1 MGNQVVIAKAAA
13 AGVASDYWV
22 HDLPRGVVLKDVLA
36 PGRFLKTLDCFHHEG
51 RVIVKV
57 FLKRADLALPLQAS
71 HPRCQFRVT
80 GAIESFPCRSCVSC
94 RHGRVRVGGLWGES
108 GARGTTP
115 VDEDEGDGAYEQQL
129 KVIRH
134 RLSGIDKSHVWPF
147 QKWYETERAAY
158 VLRQYLFS
166 TLHDRLG
173 TRPFLGLTFKKWI
186 AFQILKALDQAH
198 SRGVCHGDLKA
209 DNVCVTAWN
218 WVFVV
223 DWAPFKPVLV
233 PSDNP
238 AIFSFFFDT
247 APSGRRRCCIAPE
260 RFVSASEWRQRQSEG
275 EGGAGGAQLQPAMD
289 IFSAGCVIAEM
300 FLDGDVLFD
309 LSSLLA
315 YVHGSYNPLPV
326 IDRVCATH
334 PPSQGVCPTGLVAGV
349 PYCWVG
355 ALVAHMEQRDM
366 EEQRDPWRRFHSQW
380 FIWRPCLPALPA
392 AIPRLFFPLCAALP
406 TPIPPPVPVPMHGRS
421 RAHQSRAHQC
431 EPWSR
436 TWYRGTPHSACH
448 PCCYPPPLP
457 SPASPHSSPPL
468 QIPCPSV
475 RALVTH
481 MVQRDPAQR
490 LPAAA
495 YLTAF
500 SDPQGGALFPQ
511 PAFDA
516 LHDQLFC
523 HLPAMDADGRIAL
536 TRQLY
541 PRLSRIIASSLQGG
555 GEGDAEGKGV
565 RDGAGGKGSAGE
577 AERGESGVW
586 GSGGGEQW
594 GEQEVAVEGGVE
606 GSGELRG
613 DEQGRRCEQVT
624 SSVREKYDESQQ
636 GSSSTTSCES
646 DTGDDTG
653 ADGVGTGDIIPGTE
667 IGEGAG
673 RVVRA
678 ESATKPGRG
687 STGARGSASE
697 SMGGGVGNSGS
708 AMVLLVG
715 LLTACLRN
723 ARLPHSRR
731 HCLLLLHAAAH
742 HCSHAVCLQA
752 VAPFLVAVL
761 APDGLTAT
769 PLHALDTLLPG
780 GHGAASPPLVRCT
793 ALTVLT
799 RLLARV
805 RSFPSTDARFFPEYL
820 FPSLSLLP
828 RAPDESV
835 RATLALCLPSLAA
848 SALRFLLL
856 AAGGATRA
864 TGGSEGG
871 SGQGASEGERISS
884 GTAWGE
890 SGDGDGDGDGHDS
903 SSSGVPGLSLA
914 TTLTSLKALAA
925 AAERLPEQHMGEV
938 AEVREAVRVA
948 VEELSTL
955 PRSTPPIRLSLLS
968 HAPSLAVFLGP
979 SLATTALLPLLITFL
994 NDPSPRVRSAFFHTL
1009 PALCPHVAPSALPA
1023 FLLPCLEQALGD
1035 TSHSSV
1041 PAAAAACLA
1050 QLARSQRLQ
1059 QRRWLLSAARHA
1071 APLLRHP
1078 ERDVRGAAV
1087 AFAAAAAGQL
1097 SAVDAHAL
1105 LLPLL
1110 SPSLRYRPALL
1121 SSPASLAAAL
1131 KAPLSAHPAVPP
1143 QPPLPAQA
1151 GVASWQMNAGQAA
1164 APDLCVPHVLSPA
1177 AARETEAG
1185 RAAAAGAGVSAGVS
1199 AGEHGSKRGVG
1210 ARGGEE
1216 EQGADMGAA
1225 GRGEGGAADVQGK
1238 RSVRQE
1244 EGRDV
1249 AMGVQAASGRA
1260 AAAAAAAQH
1269 VASSTLAHS
1278 LSMQYAVP
1286 SAPGAAAAA
1295 APYPAMA
1302 AALASMRTDTGG
1314 QPWPPLPSTA
1324 QKSFESTQKWPV
1336 TSHWPSSTA
1345 HWPST
1350 PLHTPLPASASHSLL
1365 VPPLPPLHPSI
1376 SSFLPVRFPSPRPA
1390 SSPLSLSLSF
1400 HRPPPPLTTHP
1411 PSSLTSSTTHQPL
1424 PTHSLAPI
1432 HLPLAPSLP
1441 PLPSPSSHPS
1451 PQSPSASFSLAP
1463 ASPHA
1468 QSHPALDLPP
1478 LAVPLYS
1485 LAHPASALP
1494 TAASTSPLPST
1505 TLSPPSLPRPPSALS
1520 PSAAPTAT
1528 LAAAAVTAAAAAS
1541 AGATGQA
1548 TLDALAAAQAASAA
1562 AAAAAPLPAPASP
1575 SVPAA
1580 AASVS
1585 ASCSHATS
1593 LPAETPCTPVVGA
1606 CDQSPAAPAAR
1617 STDLPAP
1624 HLSSPADL
1632 PFAFDSL
1639 DDLPSPPPTSSPL
1652 PTSHSAS
1659 QPSLPPTT
1667 TPHSSTTPTRT
1678 PASLPPSNALPPHTT
1693 PLLPHTLH
1701 APPPA
1706 PPPPTPVSHSL
1717 VFLGT
1722 TQPHTRISSLSLSL
1736 RSSRRPPSSS
1746 ALPPSASPAP
1756 HTLPPA
1762 MPAAGPASMRA
1773 AEARQGGRAEEE
1785 INRRVCAAG
1794 REGHTALLERP
1805 GALAGATA
1813 GGEVPARA
1821 ASHALSSGADR
1832 SAAHVNATSS
1842 VTSSATSA
1850 SPHLVEPGGVRAGTT
1865 GHAQLAAA
1873 AQLAAPSAAGQP
1885 AGAEAEESRERRAA
1899 AAVSSEVQ
1907 RLLGW
1912 GSADDGAAM
1921 ALPPASPSPLSTT
1934 AAAWRPRGVLVAQL
1948 HEHRAAVP
1956 ALAVAPNS
1964 QWFASA
1970 SHDGT
1975 VKVWDAT
1982 RLDRGTAFR
1991 SKLTYAPGGAA
2002 VAGAGKAT
2010 AVAVMGDSATAA
2022 VGYASGEVHVV
2033 HVDYAPRFLSS
2044 PDSYRCITR
2053 MPALEPSS
2061 PSSPSSPYNHGPGA
2075 SRGAILSVHSWAG
2088 SHLGATHSPLSA
2100 SSSSLFASNP
2110 LSSSHALLLVA
2121 SLHGGITLWDM
2132 RAARPAF
2139 SLHLHASLGA
2149 PTHVLP
2155 DPQHGLWLLAASSCS
2170 ALCLWDL
2177 RFLLPLSSWRLP
2189 SAPSAPHPPPITALA
2204 PMLPAAFP
2212 PAGDAMGAAA
2222 AGGPE
2227 HLPGWFGADRGRG
2240 GTGGG
2245 AVGATGGGAAA
2256 AGAAGPGGAV
2266 GGASRPLVYVASG
2279 RDEVGLWSADTGQC
2293 HQPAS
2298 NTAPPPSLPSPSNLP
2313 TALQSRPH
2321 LLPLPPFSTT
2331 TTTPSG
2337 RTLSSSPCLPNG
2349 PLPQSTQSTQSGARQ
2364 ARQSALRVEQLKEPP
2379 GRAGG
2384 VRALLGVPGG
2394 GALLTAGTD
2403 CCIRYWCRLRWLP
2416 LQVVATSGDC
2426 HFRWL
2431 PPQVIATSGDCH
2443 LRPEQSGWVSGPTAR
2458 GARGEVLHPRYDMR
2472 IVHGARV
2479 IQVRGARRE
2488 SHSGAWCTA
2497 RESFRCVVH
2506 GARVIQVHALPACL
2520 PCTVFSSTGCCKHH
2534 SHSLPLCLPLCS
2546 SHPSTATPS
2555 HASSIPLH
2563 PPQETPPPF
2572 YVDVTRQRASGTAAS
2587 TPQAGGRAAAGSQGH
2602 ADSAPGGA
2610 AGGGGGG
2617 AGGGGRRSMVEVA
2630 AVDVGGCHRDAV
2642 LALAVAD
2649 PGQRLL
2655 LSASRDGVVNVWR

>member
-1 MGNQVVIAKAAA
+1 MGNQVVIAKAA

-71 HPRCQFRVT
+71 HPRCHWQFR
-80 GAIESFPCRSCVSC
+80 
-94 RHGRVRVGGLWGES
+94 
-108 GARGTTP
+108 
-115 VDEDEGDGAYEQQL
+115 AYEQQL

-260 RFVSASEWRQRQSEG
+260 VRPPVAFPPTRAVPPHPNPGLLLPPFLS
-275 EGGAGGAQLQPAMD
+275 
-289 IFSAGCVIAEM
+289 FTEM

-315 YVHGSYNPLPV
+315 YVHGSYDPFPL
-326 IDRVCATH
+326 IDR
-334 PPSQGVCPTGLVAGV
+334 
-349 PYCWVG
+349 
-355 ALVAHMEQRDM
+355 
-366 EEQRDPWRRFHSQW
+366 
-380 FIWRPCLPALPA
+380 
-392 AIPRLFFPLCAALP
+392 
-406 TPIPPPVPVPMHGRS
+406 
-421 RAHQSRAHQC
+421 
-431 EPWSR
+431 
-436 TWYRGTPHSACH
+436 
-448 PCCYPPPLP
+448 
-457 SPASPHSSPPL
+457 
-468 QIPCPSV
+468 IPCPSV
-475 RALVTH
+475 RALVAH

-516 LHDQLFC
+516 LHDHLFC
-523 HLPAMDADGRIAL
+523 HLPSMDADGRIAL

-565 RDGAGGKGSAGE
+565 GDGAGGKGSGGE

-586 GSGGGEQW
+586 GSGGGEQG
-594 GEQEVAVEGGVE
+594 GEEEVAVEGGVE
-606 GSGELRG
+606 GSGGLSG

-624 SSVREKYDESQQ
+624 SSVREKDDESQQ
-636 GSSSTTSCES
+636 GSSSSTACES
-646 DTGDDTG
+646 DTGDGTG
-653 ADGVGTGDIIPGTE
+653 ADGVGTGDIILATE
-667 IGEGAG
+667 IGEGGG

-687 STGARGSASE
+687 STGTRGSASE
-697 SMGGGVGNSGS
+697 GMGGNVGNSGS

-761 APDGLTAT
+761 ALDGLTAT

-780 GHGAASPPLVRCT
+780 GAASPPLVRCT

-799 RLLARV
+799 HLLARV
-805 RSFPSTDARFFPEYL
+805 RCFPSTDARFFPEYL

-828 RAPDESV
+828 RSPDESV

-856 AAGGATRA
+856 AAGGATCA
-864 TGGSEGG
+864 TGGSEGE
-871 SGQGASEGERISS
+871 SGQGASEGERKTS
-884 GTAWGE
+884 GPSGGE
-890 SGDGDGDGDGHDS
+890 WGDGDDD
-903 SSSGVPGLSLA
+903 SSSGVLGLSLA
-914 TTLTSLKALAA
+914 TSSLPPSQRVSSGATLTALKALAA
-925 AAERLPEQHMGEV
+925 AAECLPEQHMGEV

-979 SLATTALLPLLITFL
+979 PLATTALLPLLITFL

-1035 TSHSSV
+1035 TSHPSV
-1041 PAAAAACLA
+1041 PVAAAACLA

-1110 SPSLRYRPALL
+1110 SPSLRYCPALL
-1121 SSPASLAAAL
+1121 TSPASLAAAL
-1131 KAPLSAHPAVPP
+1131 KAPLSTHPAALPH
-1143 QPPLPAQA
+1143 PPLPAQA

-1164 APDLCVPHVLSPA
+1164 PHLHVPLALSPA

-1185 RAAAAGAGVSAGVS
+1185 RAPAGAGV
-1199 AGEHGSKRGVG
+1199 GEHGSKRGVG
-1210 ARGGEE
+1210 AMGGEE
-1216 EQGADMGAA
+1216 EQGGDMGAG
-1225 GRGEGGAADVQGK
+1225 GRGEGGAADMQGK
-1238 RSVRQE
+1238 RLVWQE
-1244 EGRDV
+1244 EGMDV
-1249 AMGVQAASGRA
+1249 ALVGR
-1260 AAAAAAAQH
+1260 AAAAQH

-1286 SAPGAAAAA
+1286 PAQGAAAA
-1295 APYPAMA
+1295 APYPAMSS
-1302 AALASMRTDTGG
+1302 ALASMRTDTG
-1314 QPWPPLPSTA
+1314 QPWPPFPSTVP
-1324 QKSFESTQKWPV
+1324 WPA
-1336 TSHWPSSTA
+1336 TSHWPASTA

-1350 PLHTPLPASASHSLL
+1350 PLHTPLLASASHSLL

-1376 SSFLPVRFPSPRPA
+1376 SPLHPVQFPSPRPA

-1424 PTHSLAPI
+1424 STHSLAPI

-1441 PLPSPSSHPS
+1441 SLPSPSSYPS
-1451 PQSPSASFSLAP
+1451 PHSPSASFSLAP

-1468 QSHPALDLPP
+1468 QSHPALDLPA

-1494 TAASTSPLPST
+1494 TAASTSALPST

-1520 PSAAPTAT
+1520 PSASPTAP
-1528 LAAAAVTAAAAAS
+1528 LATAAVTAAAAAC
-1541 AGATGQA
+1541 AGGTGQA
-1548 TLDALAAAQAASAA
+1548 TLDTLAAAEATSA

-1580 AASVS
+1580 ATSVS
-1585 ASCSHATS
+1585 SSCSHATS
-1593 LPAETPCTPVVGA
+1593 LPAQAPTNPVVGA
-1606 CDQSPAAPAAR
+1606 CEQSLAAAAAAR
-1617 STDLPAP
+1617 STHPPAP
-1624 HLSSPADL
+1624 HLSSPAHL
-1632 PFAFDSL
+1632 PFAFDLL

-1659 QPSLPPTT
+1659 HLSLPPPI
-1667 TPHSSTTPTRT
+1667 TPISATTPTST
-1678 PASLPPSNALPPHTT
+1678 PTCFPPPNALPPDTA
-1693 PLLPHTLH
+1693 PLLPHTLRG
-1701 APPPA
+1701 PPPA
-1706 PPPPTPVSHSL
+1706 PPPPAPVSHSL

-1736 RSSRRPPSSS
+1736 SLRSSRRPPSSS
-1746 ALPPSASPAP
+1746 ALPPSASPTP

-1762 MPAAGPASMRA
+1762 MPAAGTASMRA
-1773 AEARQGGRAEEE
+1773 AEARQGGRAEGG

-1805 GALAGATA
+1805 RTLAGGVAA
-1813 GGEVPARA
+1813 HEVPARA
-1821 ASHALSSGADR
+1821 ASHAQSSVADR
-1832 SAAHVNATSS
+1832 SAAHVNA
-1842 VTSSATSA
+1842 TSSATSA

-1865 GHAQLAAA
+1865 GHAQLPAA
-1873 AQLAAPSAAGQP
+1873 AQLAPPSAAGQP
-1885 AGAEAEESRERRAA
+1885 AGAEAEETRERRAA
-1899 AAVSSEVQ
+1899 AVSEEVQ

-1934 AAAWRPRGVLVAQL
+1934 AAAAAWRPRGVLVAQL

-1991 SKLTYAPGGAA
+1991 SKLTYASGGAA
-2002 VAGAGKAT
+2002 AGGAGRAT

-2053 MPALEPSS
+2053 MPSLEPSS
-2061 PSSPSSPYNHGPGA
+2061 SSNHGPGA
-2075 SRGAILSVHSWAG
+2075 SGGAILSVHSWAA
-2088 SHLGATHSPLSA
+2088 SHLAATQSPLSA

-2110 LSSSHALLLVA
+2110 LSSSHSLLLVA

-2227 HLPGWFGADRGRG
+2227 HLPGWFEADRGRG
-2240 GTGGG
+2240 GKGGG
-2245 AVGATGGGAAA
+2245 AVGAAGGGAAG
-2256 AGAAGPGGAV
+2256 AGAAGAV

-2293 HQPAS
+2293 HQVFSVAPQPSS
-2298 NTAPPPSLPSPSNLP
+2298 NTASPPSLPSPSNLP
-2313 TALQSRPH
+2313 TALQSRAH

-2337 RTLSSSPCLPNG
+2337 HTLSSSPCLPNG
-2349 PLPQSTQSTQSGARQ
+2349 PLPQSTQSTQSSGASGTRQ
-2364 ARQSALRVEQLKEPP
+2364 GRQSALRVEQLKEPP

-2394 GALLTAGTD
+2394 SALLTAGTD
-2403 CCIRYWCRLRWLP
+2403 CCIRYWCR
-2416 LQVVATSGDC
+2416 
-2426 HFRWL
+2426 
-2431 PPQVIATSGDCH
+2431 

-2479 IQVRGARRE
+2479 IQ
-2488 SHSGAWCTA
+2488 
-2497 RESFRCVVH
+2497 
-2506 GARVIQVHALPACL
+2506 
-2520 PCTVFSSTGCCKHH
+2520 
-2534 SHSLPLCLPLCS
+2534 
-2546 SHPSTATPS
+2546 
-2555 HASSIPLH
+2555 
-2563 PPQETPPPF
+2563 ETPPPF
-2572 YVDVTRQRASGTAAS
+2572 YVDATRQRGSGTGAS
-2587 TPQAGGRAAAGSQGH
+2587 TAEAGGRAGAGSQGH
-2602 ADSAPGGA
+2602 ADTGPGGA
-2610 AGGGGGG
+2610 AGGGGG

>member
-1 MGNQVVIAKAAA
+1 MGNQVVIAKAA

-71 HPRCQFRVT
+71 HPRCHFR
-80 GAIESFPCRSCVSC
+80 
-94 RHGRVRVGGLWGES
+94 
-108 GARGTTP
+108 
-115 VDEDEGDGAYEQQL
+115 AYEQQL

-134 RLSGIDKSHVWPF
+134 RLSGIHKSHVWPF

-173 TRPFLGLTFKKWI
+173 TRPFLGLTFKNWI

-233 PSDNP
+233 PKDNP

-275 EGGAGGAQLQPAMD
+275 EGGVGGAQLQPAMD

-315 YVHGSYNPLPV
+315 YVHGSYDPLPL
-326 IDRVCATH
+326 IHR
-334 PPSQGVCPTGLVAGV
+334 
-349 PYCWVG
+349 
-355 ALVAHMEQRDM
+355 
-366 EEQRDPWRRFHSQW
+366 
-380 FIWRPCLPALPA
+380 
-392 AIPRLFFPLCAALP
+392 
-406 TPIPPPVPVPMHGRS
+406 
-421 RAHQSRAHQC
+421 
-431 EPWSR
+431 
-436 TWYRGTPHSACH
+436 
-448 PCCYPPPLP
+448 
-457 SPASPHSSPPL
+457 
-468 QIPCPSV
+468 IPCPSV
-475 RALVTH
+475 RALVAH
-481 MVQRDPAQR
+481 MVQRDPSQR

-500 SDPQGGALFPQ
+500 SDPHGGALFPQ

-516 LHDQLFC
+516 LHDHLFC
-523 HLPAMDADGRIAL
+523 HLPSMDADGRIAL

-555 GEGDAEGKGV
+555 GEGDADGKGEEE
-565 RDGAGGKGSAGE
+565 GTGEKGSAGE

-586 GSGGGEQW
+586 GKGGGEQG

-613 DEQGRRCEQVT
+613 DEGAGRSEQVP
-624 SSVREKYDESQQ
+624 SSAREKDNGSQQ
-636 GSSSTTSCES
+636 RSSSTGCDVGAVDS
-646 DTGDDTG
+646 TGG
-653 ADGVGTGDIIPGTE
+653 DGMGTGIIPGTQ

-673 RVVRA
+673 RA
-678 ESATKPGRG
+678 ESAEGATKPGRG

-697 SMGGGVGNSGS
+697 STGGGVGNSGS
-708 AMVLLVG
+708 TMVLLVG

-780 GHGAASPPLVRCT
+780 GAASPPLVRCT

-799 RLLARV
+799 RLLERV

-828 RAPDESV
+828 RSPDESV

-856 AAGGATRA
+856 AAGATRT
-864 TGGSEGG
+864 TGGSEGE
-871 SGQGASEGERISS
+871 SGQGASEGERKGSSTAWKEWGGGETDGDVHQQRPACGVLATSGLPPSQRVSS
-884 GTAWGE
+884 GA
-890 SGDGDGDGDGHDS
+890 
-903 SSSGVPGLSLA
+903 
-914 TTLTSLKALAA
+914 TLTSLKALAA
-925 AAERLPEQHMGEV
+925 AAEGLPEQHMGEV

-955 PRSTPPIRLSLLS
+955 PRSTPPIRLSLLH

-979 SLATTALLPLLITFL
+979 PLATTALLPLLITFL

-1078 ERDVRGAAV
+1078 EGDVRGAAV
-1087 AFAAAAAGQL
+1087 AFAAAAASQL

-1121 SSPASLAAAL
+1121 TSPASLAAAL

-1143 QPPLPAQA
+1143 HPPLPAGA
-1151 GVASWQMNAGQAA
+1151 GVASWHMSAGQAA
-1164 APDLCVPHVLSPA
+1164 PDLRVPHVLSPA

-1185 RAAAAGAGVSAGVS
+1185 RATAAGAGVSAD
-1199 AGEHGSKRGVG
+1199 EHGSKRGVG

-1216 EQGADMGAA
+1216 EQGADMGAV
-1225 GRGEGGAADVQGK
+1225 GRGEGGAADMQGK
-1238 RSVRQE
+1238 RLVGQE

-1249 AMGVQAASGRA
+1249 AMGGQAASGRA
-1260 AAAAAAAQH
+1260 AAAQH
-1269 VASSTLAHS
+1269 VALSTLAHS

-1286 SAPGAAAAA
+1286 PTQGAAAA

-1302 AALASMRTDTGG
+1302 AALASMRTDTG

-1324 QKSFESTQKWPV
+1324 PWPA
-1336 TSHWPSSTA
+1336 TSHWPASTA
-1345 HWPST
+1345 PWPST
-1350 PLHTPLPASASHSLL
+1350 PLHTPLLASASHSLL

-1376 SSFLPVRFPSPRPA
+1376 SPLHPVRFPSPHPA

-1411 PSSLTSSTTHQPL
+1411 PSSLTSSTTRQPL
-1424 PTHSLAPI
+1424 SSHSLAPI

-1441 PLPSPSSHPS
+1441 SLPSPSSHAS
-1451 PQSPSASFSLAP
+1451 PHSPSASFSLAP
-1463 ASPHA
+1463 ATPHA
-1468 QSHPALDLPP
+1468 QSHPALDLPA

-1485 LAHPASALP
+1485 LAHPASAPP
-1494 TAASTSPLPST
+1494 TAASTSALPST

-1520 PSAAPTAT
+1520 PSASPTAT
-1528 LAAAAVTAAAAAS
+1528 LAAAAATAADAAC
-1541 AGATGQA
+1541 AGGTGRA

-1562 AAAAAPLPAPASP
+1562 AAAALPARASP

-1580 AASVS
+1580 ATSVS
-1585 ASCSHATS
+1585 SSCSHATS
-1593 LPAETPCTPVVGA
+1593 LPAQAPSTPVVGA
-1606 CDQSPAAPAAR
+1606 CEQSPVAPAAR
-1617 STDLPAP
+1617 STHPHATHAPATHPPAP
-1624 HLSSPADL
+1624 HLSSPTDL

-1639 DDLPSPPPTSSPL
+1639 DDLPSPSPTSAAL
-1652 PTSHSAS
+1652 PTSHSPS
-1659 QPSLPPTT
+1659 HPSLPPPT
-1667 TPHSSTTPTRT
+1667 TPYSSTTPTST
-1678 PASLPPSNALPPHTT
+1678 PTPLPPSNALPPHTA
-1693 PLLPHTLH
+1693 PLLPHTLRG
-1701 APPPA
+1701 PPPA
-1706 PPPPTPVSHSL
+1706 PAPPAPVSHSL

-1746 ALPPSASPAP
+1746 ALPPTTSPAP

-1773 AEARQGGRAEEE
+1773 AEAGQGGRAEEE
-1785 INRRVCAAG
+1785 VNRRGSAAG
-1794 REGHTALLERP
+1794 REGHTAPLERP
-1805 GALAGATA
+1805 RALAGGDAA
-1813 GGEVPARA
+1813 CEVPARA
-1821 ASHALSSGADR
+1821 ASHAQSSVADR
-1832 SAAHVNATSS
+1832 SAAHVNA
-1842 VTSSATSA
+1842 TSSATSA

-1865 GHAQLAAA
+1865 GHAQLPAA
-1873 AQLAAPSAAGQP
+1873 AQLAPPSAAGQA
-1885 AGAEAEESRERRAA
+1885 AGAEAEESRERRA

-1934 AAAWRPRGVLVAQL
+1934 AAAAAWRPRGVLVAQL
-1948 HEHRAAVP
+1948 HEHHAAVP

-1964 QWFASA
+1964 QWFATA

-1991 SKLTYAPGGAA
+1991 SKLTYAPQAGGTGGAGGGGGG
-2002 VAGAGKAT
+2002 VGGGAGRAT
-2010 AVAVMGDSATAA
+2010 AVAVMGDSARAA

-2053 MPALEPSS
+2053 MPSLEPSS
-2061 PSSPSSPYNHGPGA
+2061 PSSPSNHGPGA

-2088 SHLGATHSPLSA
+2088 SNLGATQPSLSA
-2100 SSSSLFASNP
+2100 SSSSLFSCNP
-2110 LSSSHALLLVA
+2110 LSSSHSLLLVA

-2155 DPQHGLWLLAASSCS
+2155 DPQHGLWLLGASSCS

-2212 PAGDAMGAAA
+2212 PPGDAMGAAA

-2245 AVGATGGGAAA
+2245 AVGAAGGGAAA
-2256 AGAAGPGGAV
+2256 AGAAGAV

-2293 HQPAS
+2293 HQVFSVAPQPSS
-2298 NTAPPPSLPSPSNLP
+2298 NTASPPSLPSPSNLP
-2313 TALQSRPH
+2313 TALQSRAH
-2321 LLPLPPFSTT
+2321 LLPLPPFSTS

-2349 PLPQSTQSTQSGARQ
+2349 PLPQSTQSAQSSGASGARQ

-2403 CCIRYWCRLRWLP
+2403 CCIRYWCRLR
-2416 LQVVATSGDC
+2416 
-2426 HFRWL
+2426 
-2431 PPQVIATSGDCH
+2431 
-2443 LRPEQSGWVSGPTAR
+2443 PEQSGWVSGPTAR

-2479 IQVRGARRE
+2479 IQ
-2488 SHSGAWCTA
+2488 
-2497 RESFRCVVH
+2497 
-2506 GARVIQVHALPACL
+2506 
-2520 PCTVFSSTGCCKHH
+2520 
-2534 SHSLPLCLPLCS
+2534 
-2546 SHPSTATPS
+2546 
-2555 HASSIPLH
+2555 
-2563 PPQETPPPF
+2563 ETPPPF
-2572 YVDVTRQRASGTAAS
+2572 YVDATRQRGSGTGAS
-2587 TPQAGGRAAAGSQGH
+2587 TAEAGGRAAAGSQGH
-2602 ADSAPGGA
+2602 ADTGPGGA